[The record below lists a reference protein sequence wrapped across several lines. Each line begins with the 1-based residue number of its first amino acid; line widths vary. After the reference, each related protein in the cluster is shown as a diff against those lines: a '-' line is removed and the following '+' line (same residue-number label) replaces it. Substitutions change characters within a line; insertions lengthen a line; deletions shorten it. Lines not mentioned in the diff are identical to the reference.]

1 MIKHFNIIR
10 LVESNLFAIM
20 ATKKVRTI
28 LGTMEF
34 GRRLNLEE
42 SKEMAQAFYDIQ
54 SKTGPAEF
62 DSAFM
67 YGDGKTEEYIG
78 QMDLRLKD
86 EVQIATKANS
96 LDNKSLDAAG
106 LRMQLETSLKR
117 LKVDC
122 VQIFYLHA
130 PDHKTPIIE
139 TLRAVN
145 DLFKEKK
152 FREFG
157 LSNYAAWQVAEI
169 HTICK
174 NEGWVQPTV
183 YEGIYN
189 PLTRSVER
197 ELFKCLRY
205 FNMRFYA
212 YSPLC
217 GGMLT
222 GKHKIEDSTKTE
234 PGRFFGK
241 GWAEVYR
248 FHYWKP
254 EVFDSIS
261 KIQKVL
267 NDVYGN
273 EVSIT
278 EASLRWMYHHSQ
290 LDGSCGDGVLLGASS
305 MKYFNIN
312 MSCATKGPLDEKVVK
327 VYDECWN
334 ACSHFSPNYM
344 M

>member
-1 MIKHFNIIR
+1 MT
-10 LVESNLFAIM
+10 
-20 ATKKVRTI
+20 TKGVRTI

-34 GRRLNLEE
+34 GRRLSLAE
-42 SKEMAQAFYDIQ
+42 STQMSQAFYDIQ
-54 SKTGPAEF
+54 SKTCPAEL
-62 DSAFM
+62 DAAFM
-67 YGDGKTEEYIG
+67 YAGGKTEEYIG
-78 QMDLRLKD
+78 QMDLRLID
-86 EVQIATKANS
+86 NVQIATKANPW
-96 LDNKSLDAAG
+96 DNKLLDAAG

-117 LKVDC
+117 LNLDC

-139 TLRAVN
+139 TLKAVN
-145 DLFKEKK
+145 DLFEEKK
-152 FREFG
+152 FKEFG

-169 HTICK
+169 CTICR

-183 YEGIYN
+183 YQGMYS
-189 PLTRSVER
+189 PLTRSVEK

-222 GKHKIEDSTKTE
+222 GKHKIEDSSKPQ

-248 FHYWKP
+248 QRYWKP

-261 KIQKVL
+261 KIKQVL
-267 NDVYGN
+267 SEVYGN
-273 EVSIT
+273 DVSIT

-290 LDGSCGDGVLLGASS
+290 LDGSCGDGVILGASS
-305 MKYFNIN
+305 MNYFNIN
-312 MSCATKGPLDEKVVK
+312 MGCTTKGPLDEKVVK
-327 VYDECWN
+327 VYDECWDV
-334 ACSHFSPNYM
+334 CSYFCPNYM
-344 M
+344 R